1 MPDGFLIIDKPLTW
15 TSFDV
20 VAKVRR
26 LTGERRIGHAGTLD
40 PLATGVLP
48 LALGTATRFVE
59 YLSDAGKTYD
69 ATVHLGVSTSTYD
82 REGAVTATVT
92 GPLPDATTIEAALA
106 GLRGPQMQLPPMH
119 SAVKQDGK
127 RLYELARAGQEVERR
142 PRPITI
148 YRLDL
153 VEYAPPLARLI
164 VECSKGTYIRTLAH
178 DLGTALGCGAHLAAL
193 VRTQHGPFTL
203 ADAVSLAALE
213 AAVADGSWQRR
224 LQPADQVLSRFP
236 AFTLTADET
245 RRVRQGQGLARSG
258 PAGDEPVLARLYG
271 PGQVFVALATWH
283 PASGR
288 WQPTK
293 VLPTPVPE

>member
-20 VAKVRR
+20 VARTRR

-69 ATVHLGVSTSTYD
+69 ATVHLGVSTTTYD
-82 REGAVTATVT
+82 REGAVTETAS
-92 GPLPDATTIEAALA
+92 GPLPDMAAVEAALTPF
-106 GLRGPQMQLPPMH
+106 RGPQLQLPPMH

-127 RLYELARAGQEVERR
+127 RLYELARSGQEVERR

-153 VEYAPPLARLI
+153 VEYAPPLVRLV
-164 VECSKGTYIRTLAH
+164 VECSKGTYIRTLAY
-178 DLGTALGCGAHLAAL
+178 DLGVTLGCGAHLAAL
-193 VRTQHGPFTL
+193 VRTQHGLFAL
-203 ADAVSLAALE
+203 ADALSLEALE
-213 AAVADGSWQRR
+213 AGVADGTWPRWLR
-224 LQPADQVLSRFP
+224 PADRVLGHLT
-236 AFTLTADET
+236 AFMLTADEA
-245 RRVRQGQGLARSG
+245 RRARQGQGLLR
-258 PAGDEPVLARLYG
+258 PAPAADASPLARLYG
-271 PGQVFVALATWH
+271 PEGAFLALATWQPQGAQWH
-283 PASGR
+283 
-288 WQPTK
+288 PTK
-293 VLPTPVPE
+293 VLPAPAAE